1 MNIFI
6 PKKQL
11 NELFEGMTK
20 KDKRFAK
27 CNVPYLWIIKDW
39 IQYLSLYPIVLIVK
53 HFYICNF
60 MNDLILNFKNYAIL
74 PNGEYDLSDGSIF
87 FVEAPNNSGKT
98 TFLHALQALM
108 EGKRR

>member
-1 MNIFI
+1 
-6 PKKQL
+6 
-11 NELFEGMTK
+11 
-20 KDKRFAK
+20 
-27 CNVPYLWIIKDW
+27 
-39 IQYLSLYPIVLIVK
+39 
-53 HFYICNF
+53 

-108 EGKRR
+108 EVKDDKINIVKFGEKEGEITGWIPGADGAKYQVK